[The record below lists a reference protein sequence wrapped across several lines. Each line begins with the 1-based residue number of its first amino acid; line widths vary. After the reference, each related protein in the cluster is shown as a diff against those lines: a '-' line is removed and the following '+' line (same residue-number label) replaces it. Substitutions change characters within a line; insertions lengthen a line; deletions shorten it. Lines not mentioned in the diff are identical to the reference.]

1 MLQTYSDP
9 HTLKGVVLNLILCL
23 LIMCYH
29 TAGLRD
35 LVDFLPASLAAIVS
49 YFSAEITRGIWK
61 PVPMNGIEWPSPGA
75 SLHSIEAE
83 IKEILA
89 SAGVQIHSCYPRM
102 ICIRFLHINLIVL
115 IHNYCHVL
123 IPLFHLCRHI
133 KCKLN

>member
-1 MLQTYSDP
+1 MHSGDFLYSYGGQ
-9 HTLKGVVLNLILCL
+9 LLISLCL
-23 LIMCYH
+23 LMCYN
-29 TAGLRD
+29 AGLRD

-89 SAGVQIHSCYPRM
+89 SAGVQIPSCYPRM
-102 ICIRFLHINLIVL
+102 ICIPFLDINLTAL
-115 IHNYCHVL
+115 IHNIVMCQ
-123 IPLFHLCRHI
+123 
-133 KCKLN
+133 